1 MGLTYNRGDDRGADE
16 GTAPRE
22 ERRDRRRPRAAAP
35 RPDIMLTHG
44 YFLSSD
50 KVEQRVMKPY
60 PPLGILYLSAF
71 LKRAGFRVEVLDTT
85 FLDPVSY
92 HARLAELRP
101 KSVGIYATVIT
112 RQNVLRMTGDAAG
125 FGVPVIVGGPDPAQ
139 YLGQYLRAGAGAI
152 ALGEGEETLAQWLGM
167 ALDKGA
173 GHQEMEEVPGLVLPR
188 DGDLHRTAPRP
199 AIKDLDQLPW
209 PDREAIDFKNY
220 LRSWR
225 DRHGEASLSILT
237 ARGCP
242 FSCTWCSR
250 EVFGQTHR
258 QRDPADV
265 ARELRHL
272 KEQYQPDAVW
282 IADDVLTLNRSW
294 VPRFVEA
301 VEAEDAAVPFECLSR
316 VDCIDHETIS
326 SLKRIGCFRIWYGAE
341 SGEQKVIDRMNKKFT
356 IDQVRQATAMTRE
369 AGIEVGHFIMLGYP
383 GETRR
388 DILSTIRFLKETRP
402 DHFGPSVAFP
412 IKGTAFYEEVKDRV
426 VEDQVWS
433 QRNQNRLMFRG
444 RYPALFYWLA
454 VRLVNN
460 EVPLFNR
467 YLPGWRHPANLLRA
481 LSCGVKSLI
490 CRVGML
496 ALDLVYGRRLQT

>member
-1 MGLTYNRGDDRGADE
+1 MGLTYDRPGSEGDLAEQRDHRGDDRRGR
-16 GTAPRE
+16 GGP
-22 ERRDRRRPRAAAP
+22 P
-35 RPDIMLTHG
+35 RPDILLTHG
-44 YFLSSD
+44 YYLSSD

-60 PPLGILYLSAF
+60 PPLGILYLSAW
-71 LKRAGFRVEVLDTT
+71 LKQAGFLVEVLDTT
-85 FLDPVSY
+85 FLDPVRY
-92 HARLAELRP
+92 HTRLAEVRP

-112 RQNVLRMTGDAAG
+112 RHNVLRMVGDAAG

-139 YLGQYLRAGAGAI
+139 YIDQYLRAGAAAV
-152 ALGEGEETLAQWLGM
+152 ALGEGEETLEQWLRL
-167 ALDKGA
+167 ALDKGPDA
-173 GHQEMEEVPGLVLPR
+173 AELEEVAGLVLPR
-188 DGDLHRTAPRP
+188 NGSHHRTAPRP
-199 AIKDLDQLPW
+199 PIRDLHRLPW
-209 PDREAIDFKNY
+209 PDREAIDFQHY
-220 LRSWR
+220 IRSWR
-225 DRHGEASLSILT
+225 ARHGEASLSILT

-242 FSCTWCSR
+242 FDCSWCSR
-250 EVFGQTHR
+250 EVYGQTHR

-282 IADDVLTLNRSW
+282 IVDDVLTLNRKW
-294 VPRFVEA
+294 VPRFAEA
-301 VEAEDAAVPFECLSR
+301 VEAEDAALPFECLSR
-316 VDCIDHETIS
+316 VDCVDRDT
-326 SLKRIGCFRIWYGAE
+326 LRALRRIGCFRIWYGAE
-341 SGEQKVIDRMNKKFT
+341 SGEQRIIDRMNKKFT
-356 IDQVRQATAMTRE
+356 VDQVRESTALTRE

-444 RYPALFYWLA
+444 RYPALFYWFA
-454 VRLVNN
+454 IRLVNN

-467 YLPGWRHPANLLRA
+467 YLPGWRDPRNLFRA
-481 LSCGVKSLI
+481 FSAAVKSVI
-490 CRVGML
+490 CRAGTL
-496 ALDLVYGRRLQT
+496 AIHLFYRRRLEP